1 MIFMT
6 LEMLS
11 KEMIIAMK
19 NKDKLRKDTI
29 SALIGAVKK
38 AGIDKGCRDNIP
50 ESLIT
55 EVILK
60 EQKTINEMIDTCPK
74 DRIDLLKEYVNRA
87 EIIKEFAP
95 KMLTEEEIKEEF
107 LNFCKEKNIELIKN
121 NKAIIMKNFMPTIK
135 GRADGKIANKI
146 ISENLV

>member
-1 MIFMT
+1 MT

-50 ESLIT
+50 ESLVT

-87 EIIKEFAP
+87 EIIKEFTP

-107 LNFCKEKNIELIKN
+107 FNFCKEKNIELIKN

>member
-1 MIFMT
+1 MI

-50 ESLIT
+50 ESLVT

>member
-1 MIFMT
+1 MT

-19 NKDKLRKDTI
+19 NKDKLRKETI

-38 AGIDKGCRDNIP
+38 AGIDKGCRDNMP
-50 ESLIT
+50 ESLVT

-87 EIIKEFAP
+87 EIIREFAP

-146 ISENLV
+146 ISENLI

>member
-1 MIFMT
+1 MT

-50 ESLIT
+50 ESLVT

-135 GRADGKIANKI
+135 GRAGRKIANKI

>member
-1 MIFMT
+1 MI

-11 KEMIIAMK
+11 KEMISEMK

-50 ESLIT
+50 ESLVT
-55 EVILK
+55 EIILK

>member
-50 ESLIT
+50 ESLVT

-95 KMLTEEEIKEEF
+95 KMLTEKEIKKEF
-107 LNFCKEKNIELIKN
+107 LDFCKAKSIELSKN
-121 NKAIIMKNFMPTIK
+121 NRAIIMKNFMPTIK
-135 GRADGKIANKI
+135 GRADGKLANKI
-146 ISENLV
+146 ISESLT

>member
-1 MIFMT
+1 MT

-50 ESLIT
+50 ESLVT

-135 GRADGKIANKI
+135 GRADGKLANKI
-146 ISENLV
+146 ISESLI

>member
-1 MIFMT
+1 MT

-11 KEMIIAMK
+11 KEMIAAMK

-29 SALIGAVKK
+29 SALIGAIKK

-60 EQKTINEMIDTCPK
+60 EQKTINEMIDTCPT
-74 DRIDLLKEYVNRA
+74 DRENTLIEYKARA
-87 EIIKEFAP
+87 AIIAEFAP
-95 KMLTEEEIKEEF
+95 KMMTEDEIAMELNMYCSLKDLELT
-107 LNFCKEKNIELIKN
+107 
-121 NKAIIMKNFMPTIK
+121 KANRAAIMKGFMPTIK
-135 GRADGKIANKI
+135 GRADGKLANKVI
-146 ISENLV
+146 TEVLK

>member
-1 MIFMT
+1 MT

-50 ESLIT
+50 ESLVT

-95 KMLTEEEIKEEF
+95 KMLTKEEIKEEF

>member
-1 MIFMT
+1 MT

-19 NKDKLRKDTI
+19 NKNKLRKDTI

-50 ESLIT
+50 ESLVT

>member
-1 MIFMT
+1 MT

-50 ESLIT
+50 DSLVT

>member
-1 MIFMT
+1 MT
-6 LEMLS
+6 LEFLQNDM
-11 KEMIIAMK
+11 KQAMK
-19 NKDKLRKDTI
+19 TGDTELRDIMRSAI
-29 SALIGAVKK
+29 SAVKK
-38 AGIDKGCRDNIP
+38 AAIDERC
-50 ESLIT
+50 EIT
-55 EVILK
+55 EELVNKVLLK
-60 EQKTINEMIDTCPK
+60 EAKIIQEQIDTCPK

-87 EIIKEFAP
+87 EIIKEFTP